1 MMISQSLRVYLRV
14 TFPHLRFQVSAQPP
28 TKKTAGQIEKETL
41 QFHPRAAGCG
51 LSSSFGSSSS
61 SSSIRL
67 QGVSTDIV
75 FDYEDEHDDEDDLNT
90 LRMASQGGRP
100 HFDFA
105 IS

>member
-1 MMISQSLRVYLRV
+1 MSYLQNNWTLTLRV
-14 TFPHLRFQVSAQPP
+14 QVSAQQPA
-28 TKKTAGQIEKETL
+28 KKTAGQIEKETF
-41 QFHPRAAGCG
+41 QFHPGAAGCG
-51 LSSSFGSSSS
+51 LSSSIGSS

-67 QGVSTDIV
+67 QGVSTAIV
-75 FDYEDEHDDEDDLNT
+75 FDYKDEHDDEDDLNT